1 MMTIALKAAFI
12 LFISFLIQLGMGIP
26 ISISIGTSTLITALT
41 SVPMDIGIFTAAQKM
56 ISGIDSFSLL
66 AVPLFVLSGNIMNN
80 GGIAKRLVNFAKVI
94 GGRLPGA
101 LAHAN
106 ILGNMLFGSLS
117 GSAVAAAAA
126 IGGTMAPIQ
135 EKEGYDPSYSAA
147 VNIASSPTGMLIPPS
162 GVLILYSLVAGG
174 VSISALF
181 IAGYIP
187 GIIMGLAS
195 MIVAYIY
202 AKKNNYP
209 VSEKYTLS
217 EGFKVFLDAIPS
229 LMLIV
234 IVIGGIVFGAFTA
247 TEGAG
252 IAVVY
257 TLILSLYYKSLDFES
272 MKEILI
278 KTATTTGVIMFL
290 VAASSAMSW
299 IMAYTGIPQAISNAI
314 MSVSENP
321 IVILFIMNITL
332 LIVGTFMDLT
342 PAVLIFTPIFLPIAT
357 NLGMHPVHFGIV
369 LVFNLCIGI
378 MTPPVG
384 SVLFVGC
391 SVSNVSI
398 EEVIKPLLPFFA
410 ALILALFLVTYV
422 PGLSLF
428 LPRLFKLI

>member
-1 MMTIALKAAFI
+1 MDIALKAALI
-12 LFISFLIQLGMGIP
+12 LFFSFLVQLGIGVP
-26 ISISIGTSTLITALT
+26 ISISIGISSLITALT
-41 SVPMDIGIFTAAQKM
+41 ALPMDIAMFTAAQKM

-80 GGIAKRLVNFAKVI
+80 GGIAKRLVNFAKTI

-126 IGGTMAPIQ
+126 IGGTMAPLQ
-135 EKEGYDPSYSAA
+135 KEEGYEPSYSAA
-147 VNIASSPTGMLIPPS
+147 VNIASCATGMLIPPS

-187 GIIMGLAS
+187 GILMGLAC
-195 MIVAYIY
+195 MVVAYIY

-209 VSEKYTLS
+209 VSEKIS
-217 EGFKVFLDAIPS
+217 FKEGIKVFSDAIPS
-229 LMLIV
+229 LMLII
-234 IVIGGIVFGAFTA
+234 IVIGGIVFGVFTA
-247 TEGAG
+247 TEGAA

-257 TLILSLYYKSLDFES
+257 TLVLSLLYKSLTMQS
-272 MKEILI
+272 MKEILM
-278 KTATTTGVIMFL
+278 KTAVTTGVIMFL
-290 VAASSAMSW
+290 VASSSAMSW
-299 IMAYTGIPQAISNAI
+299 IMAYTGIPQAISNVI
-314 MSVSENP
+314 MSISDNP
-321 IVILFIMNITL
+321 IIILFIMNVTL

-357 NLGMHPVHFGIV
+357 QIGLNPVHFGIV

-391 SVSNVSI
+391 SVADVSI
-398 EEVIKPLLPFFA
+398 EGVIKPLIPFFV
-410 ALILALFLVTYV
+410 ALITVLFLITYV
-422 PGLSLF
+422 PALSLV
-428 LPRLFKLI
+428 LPKLFGLI

>member
-1 MMTIALKAAFI
+1 MDLALQAALI
-12 LFISFLIQLGMGIP
+12 LFITFLIQLGIGIP
-26 ISISIGTSTLITALT
+26 ISISIGVSSLITALT
-41 SVPMDIGIFTAAQKM
+41 TLPLDIAIFTAAQKM
-56 ISGIDSFSLL
+56 ITGIDSFSLL

-126 IGGTMAPIQ
+126 IGGTMTPIQ
-135 EKEGYDPSYSAA
+135 ESEGYDPSYCAA

-187 GIIMGLAS
+187 GILMGLAC
-195 MIVAYIY
+195 MTVAYIY

-209 VSEKYTLS
+209 VSEKVTVK
-217 EGFKVFLDAIPS
+217 EGLKIFLDAIPS
-229 LMLIV
+229 LMLIFV
-234 IVIGGIVFGAFTA
+234 VIGGIVLGVFTA
-247 TEGAG
+247 TEGAA

-257 TLILSLYYKSLDFES
+257 TLILSLFYKSLTLES

-278 KTATTTGVIMFL
+278 KTAVTTGVIMFL

-299 IMAYTGIPQAISNAI
+299 IMAFTGIPQAISNTI
-314 MSVSENP
+314 MSISDNP
-321 IVILFIMNITL
+321 IIILFIMNITL

-357 NLGMHPVHFGIV
+357 ELGLHPVHFGIV

-391 SVSNVSI
+391 SVANVSI
-398 EEVIKPLLPFFA
+398 EKVIRPLLPFFA
-410 ALILALFLVTYV
+410 VLIIVLFAITYIPALSLILPKLF
-422 PGLSLF
+422 GL
-428 LPRLFKLI
+428 I

>member
-1 MMTIALKAAFI
+1 MDIALKAAII
-12 LFISFLIQLGMGIP
+12 LFVSFLVQLGIGVP
-26 ISISIGTSTLITALT
+26 ISISIGVSSIITALT
-41 SVPMDIGIFTAAQKM
+41 TLPMDIAIFTAAQKM
-56 ISGIDSFSLL
+56 ISGLDSFSLL

-126 IGGTMAPIQ
+126 IGGTMTPIQ
-135 EKEGYDPSYSAA
+135 EDEGYDPSYCAA

-187 GIIMGLAS
+187 GILMGLAC
-195 MIVAYIY
+195 MFVAYIY

-209 VSEKYTLS
+209 VSEKVTFK

-234 IVIGGIVFGAFTA
+234 IVIGGIVFGVFTA
-247 TEGAG
+247 TEGAA

-257 TLILSLYYKSLDFES
+257 TLILSIFYKSLTWEG
-272 MKEILI
+272 MREILI
-278 KTATTTGVIMFL
+278 KTAVTTGVIMFL
-290 VAASSAMSW
+290 VASSSAMSW
-299 IMAYTGIPQAISNAI
+299 IMAFTGIPQAISNTI
-314 MSVSENP
+314 MSISDNT
-321 IVILFIMNITL
+321 IVILFIMNVTL

-357 NLGMHPVHFGIV
+357 ELGLHPVHFGIV

-391 SVSNVSI
+391 SVANVSI
-398 EEVIKPLLPFFA
+398 ERVIKPLLPFFA
-410 ALILALFLVTYV
+410 ALIIVLFIITYV
-422 PGLSLF
+422 PALSLI
-428 LPRLFKLI
+428 LPKLFGLI

>member
-1 MMTIALKAAFI
+1 MTLKASLV
-12 LFISFLIQLGMGIP
+12 LFASFLIQLGIGVP
-26 ISISIGTSTLITALT
+26 ISISIAVASLITALT
-41 SVPMDIGIFTAAQKM
+41 TIPVDIAIFTSIQKM
-56 ISGIDSFSLL
+56 ITGINSFSLL

-80 GGIAKRLVNFAKVI
+80 GGIANRLVNFAKVI

-106 ILGNMLFGSLS
+106 VLGNMLFGSLS

-135 EKEGYDPSYSAA
+135 KREGYDPEYSAA
-147 VNIASSPTGMLIPPS
+147 VNIASAPTGMLIPPS

-181 IAGYIP
+181 VAGYLP
-187 GIIMGLAS
+187 GLMMGLAV

-202 AKKNNYP
+202 AKKNDYP
-209 VSEKYTLS
+209 VSPKVSFS
-217 EGFKVFLDAIPS
+217 EGLKIFLEAIPS
-229 LMLIV
+229 LMLII

-247 TEGAG
+247 TEGAA
-252 IAVVY
+252 IAVIY
-257 TLILSLYYKSLDFES
+257 PLILSLYYKTLTWES

-278 KTATTTGVIMFL
+278 NTAVTTGVIMFL
-290 VAASSAMSW
+290 VSASSAMSW
-299 IMAYTGIPQAISNAI
+299 IMAYTGIPQAISNGIMAI
-314 MSVSENP
+314 SDNP
-321 IVILFIMNITL
+321 VIVLIIMNVTL

-357 NLGMHPVHFGIV
+357 EIGLHPVHFGII

-391 SVSNVSI
+391 SVADVTI
-398 EEVIKPLLPFFA
+398 ESVIRSLLPFFA
-410 ALILALFLVTYV
+410 ALIAVLLLITYIPSVSLILPKLF
-422 PGLSLF
+422 GL
-428 LPRLFKLI
+428 I